1 MDFNTDH
8 INLLLILDFPLV
20 PYIKMMGF
28 SMVVTIAFKDN

>member
-28 SMVVTIAFKDN
+28 SVVVTIAFKDN